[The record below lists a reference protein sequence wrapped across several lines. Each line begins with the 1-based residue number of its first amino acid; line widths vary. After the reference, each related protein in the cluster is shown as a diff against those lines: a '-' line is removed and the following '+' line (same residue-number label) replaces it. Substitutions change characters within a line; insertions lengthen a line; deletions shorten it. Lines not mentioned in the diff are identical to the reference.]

1 MNEELKGQIDNITKS
16 IDAKI
21 EKSNVEVVNSIKV
34 KASEIVKSEV
44 AEITTKFNEQTL

>member
-21 EKSNVEVVNSIKV
+21 EKSNVEVVNSIEV
-34 KASEIVKSEV
+34 KASEIVNMKLLKSQLNLMIV
-44 AEITTKFNEQTL
+44 